1 VVDRRVLDLARR
13 QHGVVSTLQ
22 LLGLGL
28 DRRAIHQRVA
38 AGWLQAVHRG
48 VYAVGAVPR
57 TAEMQDMAAVLA
69 CGPAALLSHRSAAV
83 RWDILRYAPKI
94 EVTAP
99 RSRAPRAGIVVHRS
113 RLIHDE
119 DRGLVDGIP
128 VTSVARTIVDLAEG
142 PERYLT
148 AAVRE
153 AELRRLFDLQAIE
166 RTLARLPGR
175 RGRYRLRGMLAAY
188 RHEPRF
194 TRSGAERR
202 FLEICRTHG
211 LPVPLANC
219 WIGEFEVDFYW
230 PDARLAVEL
239 DSPTF
244 HMTTHAF
251 HADRGGTGCWP
262 PRASKWCACRSR
274 TSRGPRS
281 SPASCTGSAP
291 VGWRPDRARRPA
303 LGRRRPVRIAALS

>member
-1 VVDRRVLDLARR
+1 VLGLARR

-22 LLGLGL
+22 LLACGL
-28 DRRAIHQRVA
+28 DKPAIHRRVA
-38 AGWLQAVHRG
+38 AGWLQPVHRG

-57 TAEMQDMAAVLA
+57 SAAMQDMAAVLA

-83 RWDILRYAPKI
+83 RWGILRHAPRI
-94 EVTAP
+94 EVTAS
-99 RSRAPRAGIVVHRS
+99 RSRTPRAGIVLHRS
-113 RLIHDE
+113 RMIHAE
-119 DRGLVDGIP
+119 DRAVVDEIP

-153 AELRRLFDLQAIE
+153 AEVRRLFDLRAID
-166 RTLARLPGR
+166 RTVARVPGR
-175 RGRYRLRGMLAAY
+175 RGRHRLRRVLAAY

-194 TRSGAERR
+194 SRSGAERR
-202 FLEICRTHG
+202 FLEICRAQG
-211 LPVPLANC
+211 LPLPEANS

-244 HMTTHAF
+244 HLTTHAF
-251 HADRGGTGCWP
+251 HTDRRRDRVLAAQGIQVVRVPLEDLTG
-262 PRASKWCACRSR
+262 
-274 TSRGPRS
+274 
-281 SPASCTGSAP
+281 PAELARQLHGI
-291 VGWRPDRARRPA
+291 RARRM
-303 LGRRRPVRIAALS
+303 AA

>member
-28 DRRAIHQRVA
+28 DRRAIHRRVA

-99 RSRAPRAGIVVHRS
+99 RSRTPRAGIVVHRS

-119 DRGLVDGIP
+119 DRAVVDGIP
-128 VTSVARTIVDLAEG
+128 VTSVARTIVDLADG

-153 AELRRLFDLQAIE
+153 AEVRRLFDLQAID
-166 RTLARLPGR
+166 RTFARLPGR
-175 RGRYRLRGMLAAY
+175 RRRYRLRRMLAAY
-188 RHEPRF
+188 RHEPSF

-202 FLEICRTHG
+202 FLEICRDQG
-211 LPVPLANC
+211 LPVPEANSR
-219 WIGEFEVDFYW
+219 IGEFEVDFYW

-239 DSPTF
+239 DSATF

-251 HADRGGTGCWP
+251 RADR
-262 PRASKWCACRSR
+262 RRDRVLAA
-274 TSRGPRS
+274 RGIQVVRVPLEDLTE
-281 SPASCTGSAP
+281 PAELARELHGI
-291 VGWRPDRARRPA
+291 RARRM
-303 LGRRRPVRIAALS
+303 AA